1 MERKIESNATKE
13 LVDRMR
19 LLLAKKSDHPTYELY
34 EIKKEPKQESK
45 AA

>member
-1 MERKIESNATKE
+1 MERKIESNSTKE

-19 LLLAKKSDHPTYELY
+19 LWLAKKSDPAYELY